1 MSVRRA
7 VIEHLQV
14 RIPAFG
20 GRVYQA
26 FLAPVNAPTPFAT
39 VKLAGLRGA
48 IELADAGDQQIEVR
62 IYRKQDDFVA
72 LDIIR
77 HAVITALNDQVISV
91 EQYRIRWVPTGPL
104 DFVDDEKKLL
114 GCMMTFE
121 VPVIYQRG

>member
-14 RIPAFG
+14 SIPAFG

-26 FLAPVNAPTPFAT
+26 FLAPVNTLTPFAT
-39 VKLAGLRGA
+39 VKIAGLRGA

-62 IYRKQDDFVA
+62 IYRKQDDFAA

-104 DFVDDEKKLL
+104 DFVEEEKKLL
-114 GCMMTFE
+114 GCLITFE
-121 VPVIYQRG
+121 VPVIYQRR